1 MSELSLSPYSDRPS
15 ESGGYRATILGPMLL
30 LSHDTQPRENLPRCL
45 ATPTEHRTMLGAHAT
60 GRSRVGPV
68 SPVTL

>member
-15 ESGGYRATILGPMLL
+15 ESGAGGYRATILGPMLL

-45 ATPTEHRTMLGAHAT
+45 ATLTEHGALGARD
-60 GRSRVGPV
+60 GRGPV
-68 SPVTL
+68 SLL

>member
-45 ATPTEHRTMLGAHAT
+45 ATLTEHGALGARD
-60 GRSRVGPV
+60 GRGPV
-68 SPVTL
+68 SLL